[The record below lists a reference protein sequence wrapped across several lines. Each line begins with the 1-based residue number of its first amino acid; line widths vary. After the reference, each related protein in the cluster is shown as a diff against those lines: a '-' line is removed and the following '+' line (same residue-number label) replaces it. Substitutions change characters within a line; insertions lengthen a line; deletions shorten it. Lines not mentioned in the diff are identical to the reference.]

1 MSIFKINNDLN
12 QLKGCILTYG
22 HFSTIHPGHIRY
34 LNYARSKGSNLVV
47 ALKGDKIENNRN
59 IYNYTQKERSEA
71 LNALNIIDNVICL
84 KDNEIDILTEILEP
98 YCLAFGKEFENPQ
111 EEPIKKAI
119 KFQQVNNRKV
129 IFHAG
134 EIIYSTSELLEGNQN
149 ELSKKRN
156 DQFLS
161 SAKRQNLNL
170 KTLQTSLKAWESA
183 KLLVIGDTIVDQYA
197 ACEALGL
204 SAEAPVLVVKELE
217 KKNYIGG
224 AAIVASHIKA
234 LGASCEF
241 ISIVGDDDT
250 SKYVKDTLLE
260 RGIKP
265 VLISDQTRPTTLKK
279 RYVVENQK
287 LFRVSKLEDHNLNK
301 DIENKL
307 IHEIEK
313 KAPFVNGVVISDFVY
328 GVITSRVLKTIKK
341 LSAKYGLLV
350 FGDLQCSSQ
359 VGSII
364 KFKEFSLIC
373 PNEKE
378 ARIAMQDKDSGLEN
392 LSRKLIKLTN
402 SENLIM
408 KLGAQG
414 FIAYSKNVTG
424 GFNSQSFPALSVN
437 PIDVAGAGDSLL
449 SVMAVGL
456 SSGEEVM
463 PTATLGC
470 IVASLA
476 VESMGNI
483 PIEKKLLELKLKSIF
498 EKTNELS
505 SNRK

>member
-1 MSIFKINNDLN
+1 MSILSINNNLT
-12 QLKGCILTYG
+12 QLRGCVLTYG

-34 LNYARSKGSNLVV
+34 LNYARSKGTNLVV
-47 ALKGDKIENNRN
+47 ALKGDKIENNKN
-59 IYNYTQKERSEA
+59 IYNYNQKERSEA
-71 LNALNIIDNVICL
+71 LNSLNIIDDIICL
-84 KDNEIDILTEILEP
+84 KKNEIDELTKILEP
-98 YCLAFGKEFENPQ
+98 AFLAFGKEFENP
-111 EEPIKKAI
+111 EEETIKKAI
-119 KFQQVNNRKV
+119 KLQRLNNRKV

-134 EIIYSTSELLEGNQN
+134 EIIYSTSELLKGSQN
-149 ELSKKRN
+149 ELSQKRN
-156 DQFLS
+156 NQFLS
-161 SAKRQNLNL
+161 SAKRQNLSL
-170 KTLQTSLKAWESA
+170 STLQKSLKAWKSA

-224 AAIVASHIKA
+224 AAVVASHIKA

-301 DIENKL
+301 EIEDKL
-307 IHEIEK
+307 IYEIEE
-313 KAPFVNGVVISDFVY
+313 KAPFVNGIVISDFVY
-328 GVITSRVLKTIKK
+328 GVITKNVLESIKK
-341 LSAKYGLLV
+341 LSNKYGLLV

-364 KFKEFSLIC
+364 KFKDFSLIC

-392 LSRKLIKLTN
+392 LSRKLIKITN

-414 FIAYSKNVTG
+414 FIAYSKDKKG

-449 SVMAVGL
+449 AVMAVGL

-470 IVASLA
+470 IAASLA

-483 PIEKKLLELKLKSIF
+483 PIERNVLELKLQSTFK
-498 EKTNELS
+498 KN
-505 SNRK
+505 K